1 MLCSC
6 VNFAQNCREKIL
18 RGICAYKDSENGS
31 CILRILIAGLLNDL
45 NPIFYRNFIFKQL
58 IIIYSF
64 WCIDKN
70 QCFHFKNSF
79 IFSPFFSYY

>member
-31 CILRILIAGLLNDL
+31 CILRILIAGLVNNL
-45 NPIFYRNFIFKQL
+45 NPITYRNSISKQL
-58 IIIYSF
+58 IYNLL
-64 WCIDKN
+64 CIDKY
-70 QCFHFKNSF
+70 QCFSL
-79 IFSPFFSYY
+79 